1 MIVTAWHRED
11 GLVIATLPC
20 GHEAQIRLEWLSG
33 AGRFNGRC
41 MCPVCRKITEALAL
55 EGWES

>member
-1 MIVTAWHRED
+1 MIVTDWSREG

-20 GHEAQIRLEWLSG
+20 GHEAQIRLEWLSV
-33 AGRFNGRC
+33 AGRFNGRR
-41 MCPVCRKITEALAL
+41 MCPVCRKINESIAL